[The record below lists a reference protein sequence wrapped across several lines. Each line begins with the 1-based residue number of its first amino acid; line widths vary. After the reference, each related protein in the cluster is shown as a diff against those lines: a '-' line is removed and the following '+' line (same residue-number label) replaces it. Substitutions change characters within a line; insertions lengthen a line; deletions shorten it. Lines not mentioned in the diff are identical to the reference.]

1 LPSYAAAQDGCQFL
15 NNRTQMNAENA
26 DLLKSGK
33 DKAHEIS
40 KKIGPILVG
49 TCSQVQQ
56 LNWSNLRNA

>member
-1 LPSYAAAQDGCQFL
+1 
-15 NNRTQMNAENA
+15 MNAENA

-49 TCSQVQQ
+49 TCSQVAPQK
-56 LNWSNLRNA
+56 SVKEH